1 MGEHK
6 KAAHFAFEKVNMSD
20 TGAEKSAWLEIS
32 LIVDG
37 ELAEAVAEVLSRYAP
52 NGVAIESTAVQS
64 SPDDTE
70 GSPVGPLRVSAYL
83 PVDEDL
89 EEKRRRIDEGLWY
102 LGRIQPLPEARFR
115 TIEET
120 DWSEAWKQH
129 YHPILIGTRLVIVPA
144 WLEPPTGD
152 RIVIRMDPGM
162 AFGTGTHPSTQ
173 LCLEMIEDVL
183 SGPDARQG
191 IEVIDV
197 GCGSG
202 ILSVAA
208 LKLGAAKAL
217 GVDID
222 RISVRV
228 SRENAAL
235 NEIASGFEVGL
246 GSVSEVLRGDF
257 SIRQGHLVL
266 ANILAPV
273 IIQLFEDGLADL
285 VTPGGSLILAGIIE
299 EQAADVL
306 AAARARGL
314 ELADRRQINDWVAL
328 RVTK

>member
-1 MGEHK
+1 
-6 KAAHFAFEKVNMSD
+6 
-20 TGAEKSAWLEIS
+20 
-32 LIVDG
+32 
-37 ELAEAVAEVLSRYAP
+37 
-52 NGVAIESTAVQS
+52 
-64 SPDDTE
+64 
-70 GSPVGPLRVSAYL
+70 
-83 PVDEDL
+83 
-89 EEKRRRIDEGLWY
+89 
-102 LGRIQPLPEARFR
+102 
-115 TIEET
+115 
-120 DWSEAWKQH
+120 
-129 YHPILIGTRLVIVPA
+129 VIVPA